1 MLIHD
6 MKLLAAPYWSAEGR
20 RRAWLTLAMAMLA
33 VAGIIAIQVRW
44 NEWSLG
50 FYNSLQSLDAA
61 AFAYHVVELL
71 VLDVAFIACTMA
83 KFQVQQRLLINWRE
97 KLTQA
102 FLAKWLDSQRYYRS
116 RFHSVT
122 YDNPDQRIA
131 EDCRIFVEQTLELGL
146 NLLQA
151 IILVVL
157 FSLIMWRISG
167 TLAFEVGGYAVAIPG
182 YMLWLALI
190 YAVIGSGIAHWIGKP
205 LIGLNFL
212 QQRREADF
220 RFGLTRLREDAENVA
235 LSRGQGWENKQ
246 LLGQLGLLLGNYA
259 RLVRSKKHLLGI
271 NAAYE
276 RFAFTLPL
284 LLVSPRFFSREIQL
298 GQLTQIASAFGEI
311 QASLSF
317 LIRSYPQIAEWRA
330 TRTRL
335 CSFWRELEALPAPTD
350 PVTRRETGLRLH
362 GFAPLNQAGLPLFEP
377 LTVNLAPGARL
388 LLRGPS
394 GIGKTTLLRSLAG
407 LWPRH
412 QGSAE
417 LDRDGLLILPQR
429 PYLPAGSLYE
439 LLHRAEA
446 PGVVDFDDTR
456 LEQVLHLVELNH
468 LPLHDSERWSQRLSP
483 GEQQRVALARALLVN
498 PPLLFLDEATSGLD
512 GEAERRLYEAL
523 AATDITLVSIGHR
536 EALAAYHTCVM
547 DLVPVTP
554 PPGGAMN
561 EVRDSDQSGTKATI
575 LV

>member
-1 MLIHD
+1 MFIQD
-6 MKLLAAPYWSAEGR
+6 MKLLAAPYWSAQGR
-20 RRAWLTLAMAMLA
+20 RRAWFTLTLAMLA

-50 FYNSLQSLDAA
+50 FYNALQNLDAA
-61 AFAYHVVELL
+61 AFGYHVVELL
-71 VLDVAFIACTMA
+71 LLDVAFIACTMA
-83 KFQVQQRLLINWRE
+83 KFQIQQRLLINWRE
-97 KLTQA
+97 RLTQA
-102 FLAKWLDSQRYYRS
+102 FLGKWVDSQRYYRS

-151 IILVVL
+151 VILVVL
-157 FSLIMWRISG
+157 FSFIMWRISG
-167 TLAFEVGGYAVAIPG
+167 TLSFEVAGHTMAIHG

-205 LIGLNFL
+205 LIGLNFM

-220 RFGLTRLREDAENVA
+220 RFGLTRLREDAEVVA
-235 LSRGQGWENKQ
+235 LSRAQGLESKQ
-246 LLGQLGLLLGNYA
+246 LLAQLGLLLSNYA

-335 CSFWRELEALPAPTD
+335 CSFWRELDALPPPVD
-350 PVTRRETGLRLH
+350 PVVRSTAGLKLRD
-362 GFAPLNQAGLPLFEP
+362 FAPLDTQGKPLFAP
-377 LTVNLAPGARL
+377 ITLTLREGERL
-388 LLRGPS
+388 LVRGPS
-394 GIGKTTLLRSLAG
+394 GVGKTTLIRSLAG
-407 LWPRH
+407 LWPAH
-412 QGSAE
+412 QGIAE
-417 LDRDGLLILPQR
+417 LDRDGLLILPQTV
-429 PYLPAGSLYE
+429 YLPPGTLHE
-439 LLHRAEA
+439 LLTWADDPAWVFDEEA
-446 PGVVDFDDTR
+446 VI
-456 LEQVLHLVELNH
+456 EVLHIAGLDH
-468 LPLHDSERWSQRLSP
+468 LALHTQGNWTRSLSP
-483 GEQQRVALARALLVN
+483 GEQQRLALARALLLR
-498 PPLLFLDEATSGLD
+498 PSLLILDEATSGLD
-512 GEAERRLYEAL
+512 SQAEQRLYEAL
-523 AATDITLVSIGHR
+523 IERGITLVSIGHR
-536 EALAAYHTCVM
+536 ESLSQFHTHALDIKSNQGVGLTENQPA
-547 DLVPVTP
+547 
-554 PPGGAMN
+554 
-561 EVRDSDQSGTKATI
+561 
-575 LV
+575 

>member
-1 MLIHD
+1 MFIHD
-6 MKLLAAPYWSAEGR
+6 MKLLAAPYWSAQGR

-71 VLDVAFIACTMA
+71 VLDVAFIACTMV

-131 EDCRIFVEQTLELGL
+131 EDCKIFVEQTLDLGL

-167 TLAFEVGGYAVAIPG
+167 TLEFEVAGHAVAIPG

-235 LSRGQGWENKQ
+235 LSRGQGWESKQ
-246 LLGQLGLLLGNYA
+246 LLGQLGLLLSNYA
-259 RLVRSKKHLLGI
+259 KLVRSKKHLLGI

-330 TRTRL
+330 TKTRL
-335 CSFWRELEALPAPTD
+335 CSFWRELDALPAPTD
-350 PVTRRETGLRLH
+350 PVTGPVAGLRLQA
-362 GFAPLNQAGLPLFEP
+362 FAPLNGHGLPLFEP
-377 LTVNLAPGARL
+377 LTLNLAPGERL

-394 GIGKTTLLRSLAG
+394 GVGKTTLLRSLAG

-412 QGSAE
+412 RGSAE
-417 LDRDGLLILPQR
+417 LDREGLLILPQK
-429 PYLPAGSLYE
+429 PYLPGGSLHDLLLYTRADDAIEIDDSRLDEVLE
-439 LLHRAEA
+439 LADL
-446 PGVVDFDDTR
+446 
-456 LEQVLHLVELNH
+456 QH
-468 LPLHDSERWSQRLSP
+468 LPLHDTGDWSRRLSP
-483 GEQQRVALARALLVN
+483 GEQQRLALARALLIQ

-512 GEAERRLYEAL
+512 ETAERRLYEAL
-523 AATDITLVSIGHR
+523 AASKMTVVSIGHR
-536 EALAAYHTCVM
+536 ESLGAYHTHVV
-547 DLVPVTP
+547 DVVPV
-554 PPGGAMN
+554 ALS
-561 EVRDSDQSGTKATI
+561 EILEQSMSTTVQGVTT
-575 LV
+575 

>member
-1 MLIHD
+1 MFIQD

-20 RRAWLTLAMAMLA
+20 RRAWLTLALAMLA

-61 AFAYHVVELL
+61 AFGYHVVELL

-83 KFQVQQRLLINWRE
+83 KFQVQQRLLISWRE

-102 FLAKWLDSQRYYRS
+102 FLGKWLDSQRYYRS

-131 EDCRIFVEQTLELGL
+131 EDCKIFVEQTLDLGL

-157 FSLIMWRISG
+157 FSMIMWRISG
-167 TLAFEVGGYAVAIPG
+167 TLEFEVAGHAVAIPG

-205 LIGLNFL
+205 LIGLNFM

-235 LSRGQGWENKQ
+235 LSRGQGWESKQ
-246 LLGQLGLLLGNYA
+246 LLGQLGLLLSNYS

-330 TRTRL
+330 TKTRL
-335 CSFWRELEALPAPTD
+335 CSFWRELEALPAPVD
-350 PVTRRETGLRLH
+350 PVTRRTPGLRLH
-362 GFAPLNQAGLPLFEP
+362 DFAPLNEHGLPLFEP
-377 LTVNLAPGARL
+377 LTLTLAPGERL

-394 GIGKTTLLRSLAG
+394 GVGKTTLLRSLAG

-412 QGSAE
+412 QGSVE
-417 LDRDGLLILPQR
+417 LDREGLLILPQR
-429 PYLPAGSLYE
+429 PYLPNGSLHE
-439 LLHRAEA
+439 LLHQTGETGAIEIDEA
-446 PGVVDFDDTR
+446 R
-456 LEQVLHLVELNH
+456 LEAVLKLTELQH
-468 LPLHDSERWSQRLSP
+468 LPLHSTDDWSRRLSP
-483 GEQQRVALARALLVN
+483 GEQQRLAMARALLIR

-512 GEAERRLYEAL
+512 DSAERRLYEAL
-523 AATDITLVSIGHR
+523 AASDITLVSIGHR
-536 EALAAYHTCVM
+536 ESLGAYHTCVI
-547 DLVPVTP
+547 DVVPVALPSAPKPIPSTTL
-554 PPGGAMN
+554 
-561 EVRDSDQSGTKATI
+561 EF
-575 LV
+575 

>member
-1 MLIHD
+1 MFIQD
-6 MKLLAAPYWSAEGR
+6 MMLLAAPYWSAQGR

-71 VLDVAFIACTMA
+71 VLDVAFIACTMV

-97 KLTQA
+97 KLTQT
-102 FLAKWLDSQRYYRS
+102 FLDKWLDSQRYYRS

-131 EDCRIFVEQTLELGL
+131 EDCRIFVEQTLDLGL

-167 TLAFEVGGYAVAIPG
+167 TLEFEVAGHAVAVPG

-190 YAVIGSGIAHWIGKP
+190 YAVIGSGIAHWVGKP
-205 LIGLNFL
+205 LIDLNFL

-235 LSRGQGWENKQ
+235 LSRGQGWESRQ

-259 RLVRSKKHLLGI
+259 KLVRSKKHLLGI

-317 LIRSYPQIAEWRA
+317 LIHSYPQIAEWRA
-330 TRTRL
+330 TRSRL
-335 CSFWRELEALPAPTD
+335 CTFWRELDALPAPND
-350 PVTRRETGLRLH
+350 PVNGPIAGLSLH
-362 GFAPLNQAGLPLFEP
+362 DFAPLNEHGLLLFEP
-377 LTVNLAPGARL
+377 LTLSLAPGDRL

-394 GIGKTTLLRSLAG
+394 GVGKTTLLRSLAG

-412 QGSAE
+412 QGRAE
-417 LDRDGLLILPQR
+417 LDREALLILPQK
-429 PYLPAGSLYE
+429 PYLPGGSLHKF
-439 LLHRAEA
+439 LL
-446 PGVVDFDDTR
+446 GTDTR
-456 LEQVLHLVELNH
+456 DSTGIDPSHLDWVLELAQLQH
-468 LPLHDSERWSQRLSP
+468 LPLHESGDWSRRLSP
-483 GEQQRVALARALLVN
+483 GEQQRLALARALLIQ
-498 PPLLFLDEATSGLD
+498 PSLLFLDEATSGLD
-512 GEAERRLYEAL
+512 EAAEHRMYEAL
-523 AATDITLVSIGHR
+523 AASTMTVVSIGHR
-536 EALAAYHTCVM
+536 DSLGAWHTHVV
-547 DLVPVTP
+547 DVVPAVLP
-554 PPGGAMN
+554 DSNEPSMSSKVQGAI
-561 EVRDSDQSGTKATI
+561 TY
-575 LV
+575 

>member
-1 MLIHD
+1 MFMQD
-6 MKLLAAPYWSAEGR
+6 MKLLCAPYWSAQGR
-20 RRAWLTLAMAMLA
+20 RRAWFTLALAMLA

-50 FYNSLQSLDAA
+50 FYNALQNLDAG
-61 AFAYHVVELL
+61 AFGYHVVELL

-102 FLAKWLDSQRYYRS
+102 FLGKWLDSQRYYRS

-122 YDNPDQRIA
+122 YDNPDQRVA
-131 EDCRIFVEQTLELGL
+131 EDCRIFVEQTLDLGL

-151 IILVVL
+151 VILVVL
-157 FSLIMWRISG
+157 FSFIMWRISG
-167 TLAFEVGGYAVAIPG
+167 TLSFEVAGHDVEIPG

-190 YAVIGSGIAHWIGKP
+190 YAVIGSAIAHWIGKP

-220 RFGLTRLREDAENVA
+220 RFGLTRLREDAEVIA
-235 LSRGQGWENKQ
+235 LSRAQHLEGRH
-246 LLGQLGLLLGNYA
+246 LLVQLGSLLSNYA

-271 NAAYE
+271 NAAYD

-335 CSFWRELEALPAPTD
+335 CSFWRELDALPPPVD
-350 PVTRRETGLRLH
+350 PVVHQKAGLTLRD
-362 GFAPLNQAGLPLFEP
+362 FAPLDGQGNPLFAP
-377 LTVNLAPGARL
+377 VNVTLHEGERL
-388 LLRGPS
+388 LVRGPS
-394 GIGKTTLLRSLAG
+394 GIGKTTLIRALAG
-407 LWPRH
+407 LWPAH
-412 QGSAE
+412 QGTAE
-417 LDRDGLLILPQR
+417 LERDGLLILPQTV
-429 PYLPAGSLYE
+429 YLPSGTLHE
-439 LLHRAEA
+439 LLTWADGSPLAVEQDA
-446 PGVVDFDDTR
+446 VADVLR
-456 LEQVLHLVELNH
+456 LAGLDH
-468 LPLHDSERWSQRLSP
+468 LPLNIHDNWGRRLSP
-483 GEQQRVALARALLVN
+483 GEQQRLALARAMLRKPSLLM
-498 PPLLFLDEATSGLD
+498 LDESTSGLD
-512 GEAERRLYEAL
+512 EHAEQRMYEAL
-523 AATDITLVSIGHR
+523 IERGTTLVSIGHR
-536 EALAAYHTCVM
+536 ESLLRFHTHTLDIKPVQRVNVADNQLA
-547 DLVPVTP
+547 
-554 PPGGAMN
+554 
-561 EVRDSDQSGTKATI
+561 
-575 LV
+575 

>member
-1 MLIHD
+1 MFIHD
-6 MKLLAAPYWSAEGR
+6 MKLLAAPYWSAQGR

-71 VLDVAFIACTMA
+71 VLDVAFIACTMV

-131 EDCRIFVEQTLELGL
+131 EDCKIFVEQTLDLGL

-167 TLAFEVGGYAVAIPG
+167 TLEFEVAGHALAIPG

-235 LSRGQGWENKQ
+235 LSRGQGWESKQ
-246 LLGQLGLLLGNYA
+246 LLGQLGLLLSNYA
-259 RLVRSKKHLLGI
+259 KLVRSKKHLLGI

-330 TRTRL
+330 TKTRL
-335 CSFWRELEALPAPTD
+335 CSFWRELDALPAPTD
-350 PVTRRETGLRLH
+350 PVTGPAAGLRLQA
-362 GFAPLNQAGLPLFEP
+362 FAPLNGHGLPLFEP
-377 LTVNLAPGARL
+377 LTLNLAPGERL

-394 GIGKTTLLRSLAG
+394 GVGKTTLLRSLAG

-412 QGSAE
+412 RGSAE
-417 LDRDGLLILPQR
+417 LDREGLLILPQK
-429 PYLPAGSLYE
+429 PYLPGGSLHDL
-439 LLHRAEA
+439 LLHTSA
-446 PGVVDFDDTR
+446 DDAIEIDDSR
-456 LEQVLHLVELNH
+456 LDEVLELADLQH
-468 LPLHDSERWSQRLSP
+468 LPLHDTGDWSRRLSP
-483 GEQQRVALARALLVN
+483 GEQQRLALARALLIQ

-512 GEAERRLYEAL
+512 ETAERRLYEAL
-523 AATDITLVSIGHR
+523 AASKMTVVSIGHR
-536 EALAAYHTCVM
+536 ESLGAYHTHVV
-547 DLVPVTP
+547 DVVPVALP
-554 PPGGAMN
+554 
-561 EVRDSDQSGTKATI
+561 EILEQSMSTTVQGVTT
-575 LV
+575 

>member
-1 MLIHD
+1 MFIQD
-6 MKLLAAPYWSAEGR
+6 MKLLAAPYWSAQGR
-20 RRAWLTLAMAMLA
+20 RRAWFTLTLAMLA

-50 FYNSLQSLDAA
+50 FYNALQNLDAA
-61 AFAYHVVELL
+61 AFGYHVVELL
-71 VLDVAFIACTMA
+71 LLDVAFIACTMA
-83 KFQVQQRLLINWRE
+83 KFQIQQRLLINWRE
-97 KLTQA
+97 RLTQA
-102 FLAKWLDSQRYYRS
+102 FLGKWVDSQRYYRS

-151 IILVVL
+151 VILVVL
-157 FSLIMWRISG
+157 FSFIMWRISG
-167 TLAFEVGGYAVAIPG
+167 TLSFEVAGHTMAIPG

-205 LIGLNFL
+205 LIGLNFM

-220 RFGLTRLREDAENVA
+220 RFGLTRLREDAEVVA
-235 LSRGQGWENKQ
+235 LSRAQGLESKQ
-246 LLGQLGLLLGNYA
+246 LLAQLGLLLSNYA

-335 CSFWRELEALPAPTD
+335 CSFWRELDALPPPVD
-350 PVTRRETGLRLH
+350 PVVRSTAGLKLRD
-362 GFAPLNQAGLPLFEP
+362 FAPLDTQGKPLFAP
-377 LTVNLAPGARL
+377 ITLTLHEGERL
-388 LLRGPS
+388 LVRGPS
-394 GIGKTTLLRSLAG
+394 GVGKTTLIRSLAG
-407 LWPRH
+407 LWPAH
-412 QGSAE
+412 QGIAE
-417 LDRDGLLILPQR
+417 LDRDGLLILPQTV
-429 PYLPAGSLYE
+429 YLPHGTLHE
-439 LLHRAEA
+439 LLTWADDPARVFNEEA
-446 PGVVDFDDTR
+446 VI
-456 LEQVLHLVELNH
+456 EVLHIAGLDH
-468 LPLHDSERWSQRLSP
+468 LALHTQGNWSRSLSP
-483 GEQQRVALARALLVN
+483 GEQQRLALARALLLR
-498 PPLLFLDEATSGLD
+498 PSLLILDEATSGLD
-512 GEAERRLYEAL
+512 TQAEQRLYVAL
-523 AATDITLVSIGHR
+523 IDRGITLISIGHR
-536 EALAAYHTCVM
+536 ESLSQFHTHALDIKSNQGVGSTENQPA
-547 DLVPVTP
+547 
-554 PPGGAMN
+554 
-561 EVRDSDQSGTKATI
+561 
-575 LV
+575 

>member
-1 MLIHD
+1 MFIHD

-20 RRAWLTLAMAMLA
+20 RRAWLTLTMAMLA

-61 AFAYHVVELL
+61 AFGYHVVELL

-131 EDCRIFVEQTLELGL
+131 EDCKIFVEQTLDLGL

-157 FSLIMWRISG
+157 FCLIMWRISG
-167 TLAFEVGGYAVAIPG
+167 TLEFEVAGHAVAIPG

-235 LSRGQGWENKQ
+235 LSRGHGWESKQ
-246 LLGQLGLLLGNYA
+246 LLGQLGLLLSNYA
-259 RLVRSKKHLLGI
+259 KLVRSKKHLLGI

-330 TRTRL
+330 TKTRL
-335 CSFWRELEALPAPTD
+335 CSFWRELEALPAPVD
-350 PVTRRETGLRLH
+350 PVTGRTAGLRLH
-362 GFAPLNQAGLPLFEP
+362 DFAPLNEHGLPLFEP
-377 LTVNLAPGARL
+377 LTLILAPGERL

-394 GIGKTTLLRSLAG
+394 GVGKTTLLRSLAG

-417 LDRDGLLILPQR
+417 LDREGLLILPQR
-429 PYLPAGSLYE
+429 PYLPSGSLHE
-439 LLHRAEA
+439 LLHRTGEA
-446 PGVVDFDDTR
+446 SAVDIDETR
-456 LEQVLHLVELNH
+456 LEEVLKLAELQH
-468 LPLHDSERWSQRLSP
+468 LPLHSTDDWSRRLSP
-483 GEQQRVALARALLVN
+483 GEQQRMAMARALLIQ

-512 GEAERRLYEAL
+512 DIAERRLYKAL
-523 AATDITLVSIGHR
+523 AATDITVVSIGHR
-536 EALAAYHTCVM
+536 ESLGGYHTRVV
-547 DLVPVTP
+547 DVVPAASPSLPKPIPSTTL
-554 PPGGAMN
+554 
-561 EVRDSDQSGTKATI
+561 EF
-575 LV
+575 

>member
-1 MLIHD
+1 MFIQD
-6 MKLLAAPYWSAEGR
+6 MKLLAAPYWSAQGR
-20 RRAWLTLAMAMLA
+20 RRAWLTLALAMLA

-61 AFAYHVVELL
+61 AFGYHVVELL

-83 KFQVQQRLLINWRE
+83 KFQVQQRLLISWRE

-102 FLAKWLDSQRYYRS
+102 FLGKWLDSQRYYRS

-131 EDCRIFVEQTLELGL
+131 EDCKIFVEQTLDLGL

-157 FSLIMWRISG
+157 FSMIMWRISG
-167 TLAFEVGGYAVAIPG
+167 TLEFEVAGHAVAIPG

-235 LSRGQGWENKQ
+235 LSRGQGWESKQ
-246 LLGQLGLLLGNYA
+246 LLGQLGLLLSNYGK
-259 RLVRSKKHLLGI
+259 LVRSKKHLLGI

-330 TRTRL
+330 TKTRL
-335 CSFWRELEALPAPTD
+335 CSFWRELDALPAPVD
-350 PVTRRETGLRLH
+350 PVTRRTAGLRLH
-362 GFAPLNQAGLPLFEP
+362 DFAPLNEHGLPLFEP
-377 LTVNLAPGARL
+377 LTLTLAPGERL

-394 GIGKTTLLRSLAG
+394 GVGKTTLLRSLAG

-412 QGSAE
+412 QGSVE
-417 LDRDGLLILPQR
+417 LDREGLLILPQR
-429 PYLPAGSLYE
+429 PYLPNGSLHE
-439 LLHRAEA
+439 LLHQTGETGAFEIDEA
-446 PGVVDFDDTR
+446 R
-456 LEQVLHLVELNH
+456 LEAVLKLTELQH
-468 LPLHDSERWSQRLSP
+468 LPLYRTDDWSRRLSP
-483 GEQQRVALARALLVN
+483 GEQQRLAMARALLIR

-512 GEAERRLYEAL
+512 DSAERRLYEAL
-523 AATDITLVSIGHR
+523 AAADITLVSIGHR
-536 EALAAYHTCVM
+536 ESLDAYHTCVI
-547 DLVPVTP
+547 DVVPVALPSASKPIPSTTL
-554 PPGGAMN
+554 
-561 EVRDSDQSGTKATI
+561 EF
-575 LV
+575 